1 MAILHHGA
9 TLTPAKVDLVEGWI
23 GAQRWHAA
31 KGRVPRLTRLFR
43 VRLEDPEGQAGL
55 ETLILSDDASTPPV
69 TYQVPLT
76 YRSAPLPGAAHALV
90 GTIEHSVLG
99 TRYVYDAPHD
109 PVYAAQPVSYT
120 HLRAHETVLDLVC
133 RLLLEKKKTTIIT
146 QEPSF
151 NYQNNIKS
159 EDETKEQRT
168 ASTLN
173 NKTH

>member
-23 GAQRWHAA
+23 GAQRWYAA
-31 KGRVPRLTRLFR
+31 KGRVPRLTRLFSW
-43 VRLEDPEGQAGL
+43 RLEDPEGQVGI

-109 PVYAAQPVSYT
+109 PVYAAQLFALAT
-120 HLRAHETVLDLVC
+120 GQAAA
-133 RLLLEKKKTTIIT
+133 
-146 QEPSF
+146 
-151 NYQNNIKS
+151 
-159 EDETKEQRT
+159 
-168 ASTLN
+168 ASARMRTLN
-173 NKTH
+173 ARTR